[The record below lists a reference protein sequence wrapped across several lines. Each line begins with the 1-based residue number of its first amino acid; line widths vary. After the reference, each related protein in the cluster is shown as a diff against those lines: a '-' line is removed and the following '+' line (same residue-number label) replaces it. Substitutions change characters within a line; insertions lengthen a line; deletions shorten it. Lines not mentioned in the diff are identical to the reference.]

1 MKLTSRRVLAF
12 AALAF
17 AVSYVAGMADERAI
31 SSANALME
39 KRMYRDAIKVLD
51 PAIEKQGDPE
61 SGVELRLAAESYYLL
76 KDYGNARA
84 LFARALPHQKTQ
96 KGKMSCEAR
105 LAVLEYR
112 LGDLKGAE
120 ERIDNFLR
128 RYPTDD
134 RVGMLT
140 VVRIRIIQDSRATAA
155 AKIKQIE
162 DLYEQI
168 AGDKERFGYYNF
180 VLAAQALGD
189 LYIESGNENKAIAL
203 YVKAV
208 HEMRSL
214 IASLRGD
221 GKQVPKDLLQGA
233 DGMSLQIAKH
243 YMGRKEYAE
252 AQKWLENVSYD
263 EELMS
268 QAKYLLAQLAYQK
281 REYGQVLYLLQDDLI
296 ARIADGDTK
305 WGMCMLAGFAWR
317 DSRMPDLEKSKE
329 YLKKVPTNSLG
340 YAQAQHGLADI
351 YREQKDGEK
360 AEKHYIESV
369 KNAKYAPAALLYLG
383 QIYKERADAMKPKLL
398 QSPEEKKVSDALLN
412 KAGSCFQQLMTAYP
426 LTDMAKQAR
435 PLVEALRAQGIMVE
449 EQTSEEDMVAAWEK
463 TARDKPGSNEAA
475 QALLSLAQHYARTV
489 TDPKTKVITRAPN
502 WKTVA
507 AACDPIVKSAQPFTN
522 VSPERWQELRA
533 RSYYYVGRAE
543 LGSLPAGASE
553 KRLQSRNAMPVR
565 MESGGSAARG
575 LANLR
580 QAQALT
586 AEKQQPEFFRELEF
600 AVIEAMFKSDDRA
613 VRDEGEKRYAELETK
628 YGSDPN
634 YQRLAIVTAD
644 WLDDHGQFET
654 AGRTYRNV
662 ARKANLERDEVM
674 HLLHLAGA
682 SFGKAGRA
690 MLESRNQAA
699 SLAFVVQPRAVIR
712 SAASVF
718 RSHPPF
724 QFTKRISWD
733 REGPDLSAGDAMIRV
748 SREFG
753 VPFVWQPGGAVAG
766 LMKEKVIQRATLVS
780 WRVPRT
786 LETYYADIVG
796 TNRFAAD
803 FDLGASG
810 GTYTMAVKPEAG
822 EEGRAIEIYD
832 PSVPRFPTLAQPYG
846 DFAEVHRGPAM
857 LFSIVK
863 HVEEV
868 TGARVV
874 WTEGVQKDEA
884 LSREFRSLPA
894 VEPQHG
900 AGCEGVL
907 RAVLETVGL
916 RCEVIRRDRSREMLL
931 ESNDCFDELR
941 RFGADSTYAEDAMF
955 NIAVNMYVLKEYGK
969 MKVLLR
975 EYLKTFDNPSFAHY
989 YDACFW
995 LGRLF
1000 EQDKNY
1006 RDAVKYYNL
1015 AAEERVVVY
1024 RPVAGSAPPTIEDLK
1039 ARLSYD
1045 TLFNLSRKA
1054 SGAFK
1059 DARLEGA
1066 FLSFIRFNTNV
1077 DIALDPT
1084 AQGLETTI
1092 TRGQFVNQPCLDL
1105 LQGVLVDLGLD
1116 LRTENGDKEVAEK
1129 AYYRIACVYKE
1140 DNLLHEALE
1149 YVQTMLTRFPDTA
1162 RRVDGLK
1169 LKLDIH
1175 KGLRDYA
1182 SVLATLEELRAAAK
1196 GKVEEFR
1203 IDYEMGRI
1211 YFDLCD
1217 YATAEQSFSR
1227 ALSGTSDTE
1236 EWLKIRESLAITY
1249 LRMTNRWGDAL
1260 STYRNIVQY
1269 ETSPVRQSVDAM
1281 MIWFLE
1287 CATAAPPV
1295 RKPMP
1300 ENEKLFID
1308 AYVALTDKQRGEMD
1322 VNDLARVSWI
1332 YYGAGLVDLVVE
1344 TNRADAVEKFTA
1356 AARSPDAF
1364 LAGEALY
1371 EAARIQMS
1379 QGTFRRAR
1387 ETFEHMMFITKAVE
1401 PTVKATYWLAM
1412 CHKAS
1417 GDYDAAFRRFDEVVT
1432 RYPMSPYA
1440 ALARENQLYKE
1451 RKGLAVVPAAGTAT
1465 TNAPPDGGVAAPA
1478 TGVVAKAVAP
1488 RAAPAAGEG
1497 ASLMAISDSGIQ
1509 PAPSTAA
1516 GAPTNAASGARR

>member
-1 MKLTSRRVLAF
+1 
-12 AALAF
+12 
-17 AVSYVAGMADERAI
+17 
-31 SSANALME
+31 
-39 KRMYRDAIKVLD
+39 MYRDAIKVLE

-61 SGVELRLAAESYYLL
+61 SGSELRLAAECHYLL

-84 LFARALPHQKTQ
+84 LFARALPQQKTQ

-120 ERIDNFLR
+120 ERIDTFVR
-128 RYPTDD
+128 RYPTDE

-140 VVRIRIIQDSRATAA
+140 VVRIKIIQESRATAA
-155 AKIKQIE
+155 AKIQQIE
-162 DLYEQI
+162 GLYEQI
-168 AGDKERFGYYNF
+168 AADKERFGYYNF

-189 LYIESGNENKAIAL
+189 LYIESANENKAIAL

-214 IASLRGD
+214 ITSLQSN
-221 GKQVPKDLLQGA
+221 GKQVPKDLFQGV

-243 YMGRKEYAE
+243 YMGKKEYGE

-263 EELMS
+263 EELTS

-281 REYGQVLYLLQDDLI
+281 REFGQVLYLLQDEVVT
-296 ARIADGDTK
+296 RMADGDTK

-317 DSRMPDLEKSKE
+317 DCRMPDLEKAKE

-340 YAQAQHGLADI
+340 YAQAQHGLGDI

-360 AEKHYIESV
+360 AERHYLESV
-369 KNAKYAPAALLYLG
+369 RNPKYAPAALFYLG
-383 QIYKERADAMKPKLL
+383 EIYKGRAEAMKPRLL
-398 QSPEEKKVSDALLN
+398 QSEEEKRTSDGLLN
-412 KAGSCFQQLMTAYP
+412 KAGAYFQQLMTVYP
-426 LTDMAKQAR
+426 LTDMAKQAK
-435 PLVEALRAQGIMVE
+435 PLVEALRSQGIMVN
-449 EQTSEEDMVAAWEK
+449 EQTSEEDMVAAWQK
-463 TARDKPGSNEAA
+463 TAMEKPGSNEAA
-475 QALLSLAQHYARTV
+475 QSLISLAQYYSKTAA
-489 TDPKTKVITRAPN
+489 DPKTKVVTRAPD
-502 WKTVA
+502 WKAVA
-507 AACDPIVKSAQPFTN
+507 AACAPMIKSQQPFTN
-522 VSPERWQELRA
+522 VSAERWQELRA
-533 RSYYYVGRAE
+533 RALFFMGRAE
-543 LGSLPAGASE
+543 LGSLSPGGSE
-553 KRLQSRNAMPVR
+553 KRLQTRNALPVR
-565 MESGGSAARG
+565 MEGGGNAARA
-575 LANLR
+575 LDNLR
-580 QAQALT
+580 QALSVTQ
-586 AEKQQPEFFRELEF
+586 EKQQPDFHRELQF

-613 VRDEGEKRYAELETK
+613 VRDEGERRYAELETK

-634 YQRLAIVTAD
+634 YQRLAMVTAD
-644 WLDDHGQFET
+644 WLDDHGQYEL

-674 HLLHLAGA
+674 HLLHLAGS

-699 SLAFVVQPRAVIR
+699 SLAFLVQPRAVIR
-712 SAASVF
+712 SASSVF

-724 QFTKRISWD
+724 QFTKRIQWD
-733 REGPDLSAGDAMIRV
+733 REGPDLSAGDALIRV

-753 VPFVWQPGGAVAG
+753 VPFVWRPDGAVAAQ
-766 LMKEKVIQRATLVS
+766 MKQKTIPRATLAA
-780 WRVPRT
+780 WRTPRS
-786 LETYYADIVG
+786 LETYCADIVG
-796 TNRFAAD
+796 TNVFAAD
-803 FDLGASG
+803 FDLGATG
-810 GTYTMAVKPEAG
+810 GNYTMPVKPDSG
-822 EEGRAIEIYD
+822 EEGKAIEIYD

-846 DFAEVHRGPAM
+846 NFAEVHRGPAM

-863 HVEEV
+863 RVEEV
-868 TGARVV
+868 TGARVI
-874 WTEGVQKDEA
+874 WTEGTQKDEA

-894 VEPQHG
+894 VEAAQG
-900 AGCEGVL
+900 QGCEGVL
-907 RAVLETVGL
+907 RAVLESVGL
-916 RCEVIRRDRSREMLL
+916 RCEVVRRDRSREMLL

-941 RFGADSTYAEDAMF
+941 RFGADSAYSEDAMF
-955 NIAVNMYVLKEYGK
+955 NIAVNMYVLKEYSK

-1006 RDAVKYYNL
+1006 RDAIKYYNL

-1092 TRGQFVNQPCLDL
+1092 TRGQFVNQSCLEL

-1116 LRTENGDKEVAEK
+1116 LRTENGDREVAEK

-1149 YVQTMLTRFPDTA
+1149 YVQTMLTRFPETA

-1169 LKLDIH
+1169 LKLDIY
-1175 KGLRDYA
+1175 KGLRDYGN
-1182 SVLATLEELRAAAK
+1182 VLSTLEELRAAAK

-1217 YATAEQSFSR
+1217 YTTAEQAFSR
-1227 ALSGTSDTE
+1227 AISGTSDSE

-1249 LRMTNRWGDAL
+1249 LRMTNRWADAL

-1269 ETSPVRQSVDAM
+1269 ETSPVRQSVNAM
-1281 MIWFLE
+1281 MIWFLD
-1287 CATAAPPV
+1287 CATATPPV

-1300 ENEKLFID
+1300 ENEKIFID
-1308 AYVALTDKQRGEMD
+1308 TYAGFTEKQRGEMD
-1322 VNDLARVSWI
+1322 VNDLAKVSWI
-1332 YYGAGLVDLVVE
+1332 YYAAGLVDLVVG
-1344 TNRADAVEKFTA
+1344 TNRADAVEKFEA

-1371 EAARIQMS
+1371 EAARIRMT

-1412 CHKAS
+1412 CHKAV

-1432 RYPMSPYA
+1432 RYPMSPFA
-1440 ALARENQLYKE
+1440 ALAKENQLYKD
-1451 RKGLAVVPAAGTAT
+1451 RKPAAVVPASDAA
-1465 TNAPPDGGVAAPA
+1465 TNAPAAGGAAVAV
-1478 TGVVAKAVAP
+1478 TGVVT
-1488 RAAPAAGEG
+1488 RAASPKPAPAAGEG
-1497 ASLMAISDSGIQ
+1497 AALMALGDSGI
-1509 PAPSTAA
+1509 PSAPVTA
-1516 GAPTNAASGARR
+1516 TNAASGARK